1 MDTGMEVIIFL
12 AYAAGLLIIFLLAK
26 FFAFS
31 GKFIFKIIINS
42 ICGGIILIFINV
54 IGAGFGVHLP
64 VNVITGF
71 GIGTLGIPGIVL
83 LYLISA

>member
-31 GKFIFKIIINS
+31 GRIILKIIINS
-42 ICGGIILIFINV
+42 ICGGIILIVINL
-54 IGAGFGVHLP
+54 IGASFGIHLP
-64 VNVITGF
+64 INVITGF
-71 GIGTLGIPGIVL
+71 GVGTLGIPGIVL
-83 LYLISA
+83 LYLIS

>member
-12 AYAAGLLIIFLLAK
+12 AYAAGLLIIFFLAK

-31 GKFIFKIIINS
+31 GRIILKIIINS
-42 ICGGIILIFINV
+42 ICGGIILIVINL
-54 IGAGFGVHLP
+54 IGAGFGIHLP
-64 VNVITGF
+64 INVVTGF

-83 LYLISA
+83 LYLIS

>member
-31 GKFIFKIIINS
+31 GKVILKIIINS
-42 ICGGIILIFINV
+42 VCGGIILVVINL
-54 IGAGFGVHLP
+54 IGANFGIHLP
-64 VNVITGF
+64 INIVTGF

-83 LYLISA
+83 LYLIS

>member
-31 GKFIFKIIINS
+31 GRIILKIIINS
-42 ICGGIILIFINV
+42 ICGGIILIVINL
-54 IGAGFGVHLP
+54 IGAGFGIHLP
-64 VNVITGF
+64 INVLTGF

-83 LYLISA
+83 LYLIS

>member
-31 GKFIFKIIINS
+31 GRIILKIVINS
-42 ICGGIILIFINV
+42 ICGGIILIVINLIGASFGIHLPINV
-54 IGAGFGVHLP
+54 V
-64 VNVITGF
+64 TGF

-83 LYLISA
+83 LYLIS

>member
-31 GKFIFKIIINS
+31 GKIILKIIVNS
-42 ICGGIILIFINV
+42 ICGGIILIVINL
-54 IGAGFGVHLP
+54 IGANFGIHLP
-64 VNVITGF
+64 INVITGF

-83 LYLISA
+83 LYLIS

>member
-31 GKFIFKIIINS
+31 GKIILKILINS
-42 ICGGIILIFINV
+42 ICGGIILIVINL
-54 IGAGFGVHLP
+54 IGASFGLHLP
-64 VNVITGF
+64 LNVITGF
-71 GIGTLGIPGIVL
+71 GVGTLGIPGIVL
-83 LYLISA
+83 LYLIS

>member
-31 GKFIFKIIINS
+31 GKVILKIIINS
-42 ICGGIILIFINV
+42 ICGGIILIVINLIGANFGIHLPINV
-54 IGAGFGVHLP
+54 V
-64 VNVITGF
+64 TGF
-71 GIGTLGIPGIVL
+71 GIGTLGIPGIIL
-83 LYLISA
+83 LYLIS